1 VISLLGD
8 SFPPEY
14 RINFCKRRLK
24 KGAVLRTTVD
34 FTNPPKI
41 KRFLIVGLSKENESV
56 GVIVFNSKINL
67 NIHHAEALRY
77 LQLKFK
83 PDGKEYLDHASFLD
97 CSIIYELKADTL
109 LKKMVDDIGA
119 VLGEMAEDDLIIV
132 FERLKNAKT
141 IPAKIKR
148 KYGIVE

>member
-1 VISLLGD
+1 MISLLGD

-14 RINFCKRRLK
+14 REDFCKRRLK

-41 KRFLIVGLSKENESV
+41 KRFLIVGLNKENGNV
-56 GVIVFNSKINL
+56 GVIVFNSEINL
-67 NIHHAEALRY
+67 NIHHAEALRN
-77 LQLKFK
+77 LQLEFTA
-83 PDGKEYLDHASFLD
+83 DGKEYLDRNSFLD
-97 CSIIYELKADTL
+97 CSKIYELMAGSL
-109 LKKMVDDIGA
+109 LKKMVDDIGSD
-119 VLGEMAEDDLIIV
+119 LGEMAEDDLIIV

-148 KYGIVE
+148 RYGIIE